1 MNNQKFENG
10 FHRLSLLFDG
20 ADDMIQEYN
29 LLLLYLQK
37 NPPKNSENS
46 LAWTEVKDLKPLLIS
61 QLSWFA

>member
-1 MNNQKFENG
+1 MNNQKFENA
-10 FHRLSLLFDG
+10 FHRLYLLFDG

-61 QLSWFA
+61 